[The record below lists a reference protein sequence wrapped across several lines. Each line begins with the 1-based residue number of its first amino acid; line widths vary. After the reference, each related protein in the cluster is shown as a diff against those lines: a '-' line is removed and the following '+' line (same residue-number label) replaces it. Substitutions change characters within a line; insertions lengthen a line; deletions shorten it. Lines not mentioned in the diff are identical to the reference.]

1 MAIYTVGADSL
12 EGKYNGDIDGLKHAS
27 GNTAVGKSL
36 SNTRDTLLG
45 GEASCAYL
53 VVVLRDRLNQVLWR
67 MMDEPCGFMRNENRS
82 IHWGPLALCR
92 SAVLMSVEV
101 RKYTECW
108 QIDSCSVRVIC
119 KRVHHTPKTTFFDIF
134 GGWCTCLE
142 IWVDAECDGGVAE

>member
-1 MAIYTVGADSL
+1 MAKNVAIYTVGADSL

-36 SNTRDTLLG
+36 SDVRGALLG

-82 IHWGPLALCR
+82 IH
-92 SAVLMSVEV
+92 
-101 RKYTECW
+101 
-108 QIDSCSVRVIC
+108 
-119 KRVHHTPKTTFFDIF
+119 
-134 GGWCTCLE
+134 
-142 IWVDAECDGGVAE
+142 

>member
-1 MAIYTVGADSL
+1 MAKNVAINTVGADSL

-36 SNTRDTLLG
+36 SDARGALLG

-82 IHWGPLALCR
+82 IH
-92 SAVLMSVEV
+92 
-101 RKYTECW
+101 
-108 QIDSCSVRVIC
+108 
-119 KRVHHTPKTTFFDIF
+119 
-134 GGWCTCLE
+134 
-142 IWVDAECDGGVAE
+142 